1 MNLFSNPNP
10 NSFNISSIS
19 YLPSFNISFIYIFIL
34 VFITILLFFAYIRI
48 RFPFW
53 ALQPVFH
60 IYDIGYLIFPPGII
74 RQDLPEKNKFTNF
87 KDIETFTYTDLLP
100 YKKTKFIHFIRNHYL
115 NIKGQ
120 EDNIFSPKSE
130 NILPYFQHHF
140 DKCFLSFYHIQELV
154 TELKSGSIEEHSKM
168 IGVMTSRPIHISIYK
183 DDILNRMDAYYVD
196 YLCVHKK
203 HRKQNI
209 APQMIQTH
217 EYNQRHRNKKIVVS
231 LFKRE
236 GVLTGIVPLCVYKTY
251 GFSVKKW
258 TKPPD
263 LPAFYT
269 LLEINPQNFSH
280 LHDFIKEQ
288 TNTNTNKKI
297 FDIMIFP
304 EVSNI
309 LELLKT
315 NNLFIYVV
323 LTSSKEIIAA
333 YFYKKSCV
341 FIEKDLEILTCIGS
355 ISKFNS
361 LKEEIFIHG
370 FKTSFWKIAEKHR
383 FGFAAI
389 ENISHNYIIIHNLMK
404 KTKPMVISPTAY
416 FFYNFAYPTF
426 PSNKSFILL

>member
-1 MNLFSNPNP
+1 
-10 NSFNISSIS
+10 
-19 YLPSFNISFIYIFIL
+19 
-34 VFITILLFFAYIRI
+34 
-48 RFPFW
+48 
-53 ALQPVFH
+53 
-60 IYDIGYLIFPPGII
+60 LIFPPGII
-74 RQDLPEKNKFTNF
+74 RQELPEKNKFTNF
-87 KDIETFTYTDLLP
+87 KDIETFTYTDLLS

-115 NIKGQ
+115 NNQDLGQSKSKNKRKGQ

-154 TELKSGSIEEHSKM
+154 TELKTGSIEEHSKM
-168 IGVMTSRPIHISIYK
+168 IGVMTSRPIHISIFK
-183 DDILNRMDAYYVD
+183 DGILNRMDAYYVD
-196 YLCVHKK
+196 YLCVHKN

-269 LLEINPQNFSH
+269 LLEINAQNFSH

-288 TNTNTNKKI
+288 TNT

-315 NNLFIYVV
+315 KNLFIYVV
-323 LTSSKEIIAA
+323 LTSTKEIIAA

-355 ISKFNS
+355 ISNFNFYS
-361 LKEEIFIHG
+361 EKVNEEIFIHG

-404 KTKPMVISPTAY
+404 KTNPMVISPTAY

-426 PSNKSFILL
+426 PSNKTFILL

>member
-1 MNLFSNPNP
+1 
-10 NSFNISSIS
+10 
-19 YLPSFNISFIYIFIL
+19 
-34 VFITILLFFAYIRI
+34 
-48 RFPFW
+48 
-53 ALQPVFH
+53 
-60 IYDIGYLIFPPGII
+60 
-74 RQDLPEKNKFTNF
+74 
-87 KDIETFTYTDLLP
+87 
-100 YKKTKFIHFIRNHYL
+100 
-115 NIKGQ
+115 
-120 EDNIFSPKSE
+120 
-130 NILPYFQHHF
+130 
-140 DKCFLSFYHIQELV
+140 
-154 TELKSGSIEEHSKM
+154 M
-168 IGVMTSRPIHISIYK
+168 IGVMTSRPIHISIFK
-183 DDILNRMDAYYVD
+183 NRMDAYYVD

-231 LFKRE
+231 LLKRE

-288 TNTNTNKKI
+288 TKNT

-304 EVSNI
+304 EISNI
-309 LELLKT
+309 MELLKT
-315 NNLFIYVV
+315 KNIFIYVV
-323 LTSSKEIIAA
+323 LSSTKEIIAA

-361 LKEEIFIHG
+361 KEEIFIHG

-404 KTKPMVISPTAY
+404 KTKPEVISPTAY

-426 PSNKSFILL
+426 SSNKSFILI